1 MSHSDCPQVVKKNN
15 IYDCRFNSFNFF
27 LSAVDPSCL
36 WLPATVRQRVGTGDI
51 WLQHVDHSS
60 QFRHPF
66 EPFLPHALSRLP
78 LRGVPPGLTESQMN
92 DNAR

>member
-1 MSHSDCPQVVKKNN
+1 MFIAPKWPKSEMNKGLIHLT
-15 IYDCRFNSFNFF
+15 FF

-36 WLPATVRQRVGTGDI
+36 WLPATIRQRVGTGDI
-51 WLQHVDHSS
+51 WLQHMDHSS

-78 LRGVPPGLTESQMN
+78 LRGVPPGLTE
-92 DNAR
+92 